1 MYNPCQDCSGIEYI
15 NITMYEE
22 QRDPDIPPANTT
34 DTIIINIQ
42 LVNDPPVIFLFHQGL
57 SLLNDDPTEPVN
69 VRCLT
74 TVLYSWLFSLLLR
87 LFLSHSI
94 TPL

>member
-42 LVNDPPVIFLFHQGL
+42 PVNDPPVIFLFHQGV

-69 VRCLT
+69 VRSVYL
-74 TVLYSWLFSLLLR
+74 LYCIVDCSDY
-87 LFLSHSI
+87 LFLI
-94 TPL
+94 L